1 VVWSVAAPTS
11 GATVCGV
18 TPKLQAAVGDNSDTT
33 EELTNH
39 AMVRRKPGQSIARG
53 MTTASACQL

>member
-39 AMVRRKPGQSIARG
+39 AMVRRKLGQSIARG